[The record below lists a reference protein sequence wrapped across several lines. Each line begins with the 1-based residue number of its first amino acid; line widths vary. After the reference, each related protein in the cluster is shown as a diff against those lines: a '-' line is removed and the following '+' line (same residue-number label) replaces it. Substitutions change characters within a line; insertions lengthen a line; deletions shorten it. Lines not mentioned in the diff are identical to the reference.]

1 MIGFAMSKKWI
12 DRRPDLFA
20 LPHHD
25 IHRIMQKCVPDLRA
39 GLGHKD
45 VRLRLT
51 SHQHWQRADVIEVR
65 MRNQNGIDLAIGNR
79 PKVRQSILALLFG
92 MHAAIE
98 HDPLP
103 VRTEI
108 ITIGADLGPTR
119 QVNELQEERQLARS
133 LPRDQTTNSPLP
145 ALLARSDG
153 ADLSLLFLP
162 PISYERNS
170 DSRKI
175 HAPNNYSPG
184 FILDRF

>member
-79 PKVRQSILALLFG
+79 PKVRQSILALLLG
-92 MHAAIE
+92 MHPAIE
-98 HDPLP
+98 DNSLLP
-103 VRTEI
+103 RFEI
-108 ITIGADLGPTR
+108 VTVGADLRPTR
-119 QVNELQEERQLARS
+119 QVNELQEERQLDRS
-133 LPRDQTTNSPLP
+133 IPRDQTTNSPLRRCP
-145 ALLARSDG
+145 RGVLVLTHLLSFFPPM
-153 ADLSLLFLP
+153 SLLKELGFSQDP
-162 PISYERNS
+162 
-170 DSRKI
+170 
-175 HAPNNYSPG
+175 SP
-184 FILDRF
+184 DYY

>member
-1 MIGFAMSKKWI
+1 MIGFAMSEKRI

-51 SHQHWQRADVIEVR
+51 SHQHWQRTDVIEVR
-65 MRNQNGIDLAIGNR
+65 MRNQNGIDLAIGDR
-79 PKVRQSILALLFG
+79 PKVGQSILALLLG

-98 HDPLP
+98 DNSLLP
-103 VRTEI
+103 RFEI
-108 ITIGADLGPTR
+108 VTVGADLGPTR

-133 LPRDQTTNSPLP
+133 LPRDQTTNSPLRRCP
-145 ALLARSDG
+145 RAVMVLTISSLSSPNVSTKGTQILARST
-153 ADLSLLFLP
+153 P
-162 PISYERNS
+162 RPY
-170 DSRKI
+170 
-175 HAPNNYSPG
+175 
-184 FILDRF
+184 